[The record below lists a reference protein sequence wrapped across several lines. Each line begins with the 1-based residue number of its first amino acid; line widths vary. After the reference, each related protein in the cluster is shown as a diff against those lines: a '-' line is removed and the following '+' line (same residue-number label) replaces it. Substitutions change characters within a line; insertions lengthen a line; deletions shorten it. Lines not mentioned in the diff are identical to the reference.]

1 MAEELEDRGDV
12 FDDEELEDNETEEL
26 EEDEEDES
34 QEDESGND
42 DDEDDSGSEEESEDD
57 EEDEE
62 PPAPTK
68 AKEPRIPKSR
78 LDEANAQRDEY
89 RDRMLWLE
97 EQLEKL
103 IDSPGTKSTKDDSK
117 DAVAPKEVYDFD
129 KAEEDYAN
137 LLISGEVGQASK
149 LRSEINKARHAE
161 MLELVSSITETATNK
176 AKNESSLEKQN
187 EKFEIAISSMERK
200 YKFLDSKAKEYN
212 EEAVE
217 TVNTLL
223 SGYLAGGKLTKAEA
237 LAKAVEKAV
246 PLYIKPEKEVK
257 EKLGS
262 SRSKDAG
269 KKAADAAARQPV
281 KTKSSS
287 TKNIDLEAVKVSK
300 MSEKAFGQLT
310 EKEKRILR
318 GD

>member
-1 MAEELEDRGDV
+1 MAEEIEDRGDV
-12 FDDEELEDNETEEL
+12 FEDDEFKDNETEEL
-26 EEDEEDES
+26 EEDDEDES
-34 QEDESGND
+34 QEDESGD
-42 DDEDDSGSEEESEDD
+42 EDDEDDSGSEEESDDD

-68 AKEPRIPKSR
+68 TKEPRIPKSR

-89 RDRMLWLE
+89 KDRMLWLE

-103 IDSPGTKSTKDDSK
+103 IDRPGTKSTKDESNIPDE
-117 DAVAPKEVYDFD
+117 PKVVYDFD

-176 AKNESSLEKQN
+176 VKNESSLEK
-187 EKFEIAISSMERK
+187 EAERFEIAISSMERK

-223 SGYLAGGKLTKAEA
+223 SGYLASGKLSKTEA
-237 LAKAVEKAV
+237 LAKAVEKAI
-246 PLYIKPEKEVK
+246 PLYIKEVK

-262 SRSKDAG
+262 TRSKDAG

-281 KTKSSS
+281 KTKSTS